1 MTEKVINI
9 FNKQPIETDLNSEEV
24 QSTINN
30 LVEIRDSVKE
40 LIVIAVVDNEEM
52 LISSSNMTKETA
64 YYLLGLA
71 QLNAL
76 TQ

>member
-30 LVEIRDSVKE
+30 LVEIRNSVKE

-52 LISSSNMTKETA
+52 FISSSNMTKETA
-64 YYLLGLA
+64 YYLLGIA

>member
-1 MTEKVINI
+1 MTDKIINI

-24 QSTINN
+24 QSTIDN

-40 LIVIAVVDNEEM
+40 LIVIAVTGDEEM
-52 LISSSNMTKETA
+52 LITSSNMTKETA
-64 YYLLGLA
+64 YYLLGIA